1 MNVCKC
7 TNQEIKNILI
17 WALGNTLV
25 TNKLDIAMKVAYYDE
40 KKYRVI
46 TTNGQFI
53 DSSGTMTKLS
63 LKNGS

>member
-1 MNVCKC
+1 
-7 TNQEIKNILI
+7 
-17 WALGNTLV
+17 
-25 TNKLDIAMKVAYYDE
+25 MKVAYYDD